1 MRVVFNFGV
10 IGLRND
16 GESGGASP
24 AAQLR
29 ARDARGTPSDREL
42 RGKQRGS
49 NILASAFPSR
59 SIDRR
64 KIAKIREIAMTSRLA
79 AYRVQAYNTAKLSE
93 NKMHDDT
100 VARRFGFSGGLVP
113 GVDVMAYMM
122 HLPVEE
128 WGPPFL
134 ERGLIEARFV
144 KPVYDGEL
152 VNVAGEE
159 SDGVLSIEVE
169 SRGQLCGTGTASLPA
184 SLPSLSISDVPEVAA
199 VSERRPVDAA
209 SYEPGK
215 WLGTVPRAWA
225 GEAATEYLRDVRE
238 RDPIYVREG
247 LGHPGLLQ
255 RVMNKV
261 LVDNAILGP
270 WIHVGS
276 RMQLLAASASGD
288 ELTARARVT
297 GNYEKK
303 GHRFVELDAL
313 VVANGRTPLAHC
325 QHIAIYQPREQAAA

>member
-1 MRVVFNFGV
+1 MRVVAHRQRNCEQNTDRNTLATAFA
-10 IGLRND
+10 LRTIINGKD
-16 GESGGASP
+16 DQNQEN
-24 AAQLR
+24 
-29 ARDARGTPSDREL
+29 RD
-42 RGKQRGS
+42 
-49 NILASAFPSR
+49 
-59 SIDRR
+59 
-64 KIAKIREIAMTSRLA
+64 MTSRLE

-122 HLPVEE
+122 HLPVRK
-128 WGPPFL
+128 WGRAFL

-144 KPVYDGEL
+144 KPVYDGDIAG
-152 VNVAGEE
+152 VTGEE
-159 SDGVLSIEVE
+159 RDGVLSIEVE
-169 SRGQLCGTGTASLPA
+169 SRGELCATGSASLPA
-184 SLPSLSISDVPEVAA
+184 SAPTLSISDFPEIAA
-199 VSERRPVDAA
+199 VSERRPVNAT

-225 GEAATEYLRDVRE
+225 GEAAQEYLADVRE
-238 RDPIYVREG
+238 RGPIYASEG

-276 RMQLLAASASGD
+276 RMQLLTAAGSGD
-288 ELTARARVT
+288 ELTARAKVT

-313 VVANGRTPLAHC
+313 VVANGSTPVAHC
-325 QHIAIYQPREQAAA
+325 LHIAIYQPREQAAA

>member
-1 MRVVFNFGV
+1 M
-10 IGLRND
+10 
-16 GESGGASP
+16 
-24 AAQLR
+24 
-29 ARDARGTPSDREL
+29 T
-42 RGKQRGS
+42 
-49 NILASAFPSR
+49 
-59 SIDRR
+59 
-64 KIAKIREIAMTSRLA
+64 KIRETQDMPSPLE
-79 AYRVQAYNTAKLSE
+79 AYRVPAYNTAKLSE

-100 VARRFGFSGGLVP
+100 VAKRFGFSGGLVP

-122 HLPVEE
+122 HLPVRK
-128 WGPPFL
+128 WGRAFL

-144 KPVYDGEL
+144 KPVYDGEIA
-152 VNVAGEE
+152 NVAGEE

-169 SRGQLCGTGTASLPA
+169 SRGQLCATGSASLPA
-184 SLPSLSISDVPEVAA
+184 AAPLFSLSDFSAIAA
-199 VSERRPVDAA
+199 VAERGPVNPT
-209 SYEPGK
+209 SYELGK

-225 GEAATEYLRDVRE
+225 GEAAKEYLHDVRE
-238 RDPIYVREG
+238 NDPIYAREG

-261 LVDNAILGP
+261 LVDNAVLGP

-276 RMQLLAASASGD
+276 RMQLLSAARSGD
-288 ELTARARVT
+288 ELTARAKVT

-303 GHRFVELDAL
+303 GHRFVEFDAL

>member
-1 MRVVFNFGV
+1 
-10 IGLRND
+10 
-16 GESGGASP
+16 
-24 AAQLR
+24 
-29 ARDARGTPSDREL
+29 
-42 RGKQRGS
+42 
-49 NILASAFPSR
+49 
-59 SIDRR
+59 
-64 KIAKIREIAMTSRLA
+64 MTSRLE
-79 AYRVQAYNTAKLSE
+79 AYRVQAYNTATLSE
-93 NKMHDDT
+93 NKIHDDT
-100 VARRFGFSGGLVP
+100 VAKRFGFSGGLVP

-122 HLPVEE
+122 HLPVAK
-128 WGPPFL
+128 WGRAFL

-144 KPVYDGEL
+144 KPVYDGEIA
-152 VNVAGEE
+152 NVTGEH
-159 SDGVLSIEVE
+159 SDGVVSIEVE
-169 SRGQLCGTGTASLPA
+169 SRGQLCATGTASLPA
-184 SLPSLSISDVPEVAA
+184 ATPSLSISDFLETAPVPE
-199 VSERRPVDAA
+199 RYPVNEA

-225 GEAATEYLRDVRE
+225 GEAATEYLMDVRE
-238 RDPIYVREG
+238 RDPIYAREG

-276 RMQLLAASASGD
+276 RMQLLAASQSGD

>member
-1 MRVVFNFGV
+1 
-10 IGLRND
+10 
-16 GESGGASP
+16 
-24 AAQLR
+24 
-29 ARDARGTPSDREL
+29 
-42 RGKQRGS
+42 
-49 NILASAFPSR
+49 
-59 SIDRR
+59 
-64 KIAKIREIAMTSRLA
+64 MTSRLE

-100 VARRFGFSGGLVP
+100 VAKRFGFSSGLVP

-122 HLPVEE
+122 HLPVRK
-128 WGPPFL
+128 WGRAFP
-134 ERGLIEARFV
+134 ERGLIEARFI
-144 KPVYDGEL
+144 KPVYDGEIA
-152 VNVAGEE
+152 NVSGEE
-159 SDGVLSIEVE
+159 SDGILSIEVE
-169 SRGQLCGTGTASLPA
+169 SRGQLCATGTASLPA
-184 SLPSLSISDVPEVAA
+184 SAPSLSIADFSETAA
-199 VSERRPVDAA
+199 VTERRPVSAT
-209 SYEPGK
+209 SYELGK

-225 GEAATEYLRDVRE
+225 GEAAQEYLRDVRE
-238 RDPIYVREG
+238 HDPIYASEG

-276 RMQLLAASASGD
+276 RMQLLSAAKSGD
-288 ELTARARVT
+288 ELAARARVT

-313 VVANGRTPLAHC
+313 VVANGRTPSAHC

>member
-1 MRVVFNFGV
+1 M
-10 IGLRND
+10 
-16 GESGGASP
+16 
-24 AAQLR
+24 
-29 ARDARGTPSDREL
+29 TDRLE
-42 RGKQRGS
+42 
-49 NILASAFPSR
+49 
-59 SIDRR
+59 
-64 KIAKIREIAMTSRLA
+64 

-93 NKMHDDT
+93 NKMHDDA
-100 VARRFGFSGGLVP
+100 VAKRFGFSGGLVP

-122 HLPVEE
+122 HLPVAK
-128 WGPPFL
+128 WGRAFL

-144 KPVYDGEL
+144 KPVYDGEMAD
-152 VNVAGEE
+152 VTATE

-169 SRGQLCGTGTASLPA
+169 SREQICATGTATLPA
-184 SLPSLSISDVPEVAA
+184 SAPSFSLADYSETAA
-199 VSERRPVDAA
+199 VTKRQPVSTT

-215 WLGTVPRAWA
+215 WLGTLPRTWA
-225 GEAATEYLRDVRE
+225 GDAATEYLTDVRE
-238 RDPIYVREG
+238 TDAIYARER

-288 ELTARARVT
+288 ELTARAKVT

>member
-1 MRVVFNFGV
+1 V
-10 IGLRND
+10 
-16 GESGGASP
+16 
-24 AAQLR
+24 
-29 ARDARGTPSDREL
+29 
-42 RGKQRGS
+42 GKT
-49 NILASAFPSR
+49 
-59 SIDRR
+59 
-64 KIAKIREIAMTSRLA
+64 AKIRENQDMTSQLET
-79 AYRVQAYNTAKLSE
+79 YRVQAYNTAKLSE

-122 HLPVEE
+122 HLPVAK
-128 WGPPFL
+128 WGRAFL

-144 KPVYDGEL
+144 KPVYDGET
-152 VNVAGEE
+152 ADMTGEE

-169 SRGQLCGTGTASLPA
+169 SRGQPCATGSASLPA
-184 SLPSLSISDVPEVAA
+184 SAPTLSISDFIETAA
-199 VSERRPVDAA
+199 VTERRPVNAT
-209 SYEPGK
+209 SYELGK
-215 WLGTVPRAWA
+215 WLGTVPRTWA
-225 GEAATEYLRDVRE
+225 GEAALEYLADVRE
-238 RDPIYVREG
+238 RDPIYASEG

-276 RMQLLAASASGD
+276 RMQLLNAARSGD
-288 ELTARARVT
+288 ELTARAKVT

-313 VVANGRTPLAHC
+313 VVANGRTPVAHC